1 MTALAEQALALL
13 VRLEAVDSEDV
24 DAVELA
30 RLRTLRKRIGVV
42 SGEVAE
48 RQALQ
53 QTLADF
59 EESGS
64 RRSTERAL
72 RMLTRSRPWRAKI
85 VRRAAE
91 DGWTIQA
98 KTYTNEGTVVLYAAT
113 VAEVARL
120 METLDPVL
128 DPLRQWPDEDDAA

>member
-13 VRLEAVDSEDV
+13 VRLEAVDSQDV

-30 RLRTLRKRIGVV
+30 RLRALRKRLGVV
-42 SGEVAE
+42 TAIAAE
-48 RQALQ
+48 RQALRR
-53 QTLADF
+53 TLMAD
-59 EESGS
+59 EEPRS
-64 RRSTERAL
+64 RAATGKAL
-72 RMLTRSRPWRAKI
+72 RELTRGRPWFAKV
-85 VRRAAE
+85 VRRAGE

-98 KTYTNEGTVVLYAAT
+98 KTYTNDGTVILYAAT
-113 VAEVARL
+113 IAEVARL